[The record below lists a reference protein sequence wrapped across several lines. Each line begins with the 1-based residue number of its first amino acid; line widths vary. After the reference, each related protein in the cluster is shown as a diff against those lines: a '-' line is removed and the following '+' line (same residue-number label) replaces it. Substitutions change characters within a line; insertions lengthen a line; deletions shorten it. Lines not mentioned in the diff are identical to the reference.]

1 MVLNLDPEKPL
12 QLNLKLH
19 LQYNDHCLHLAQHY
33 MHLKTEDWISKKQKN
48 LVPLSTC
55 TLCYPMILE
64 IFIKT
69 FPSDPLALNDFAK
82 LLPAH

>member
-33 MHLKTEDWISKKQKN
+33 MHLKN
-48 LVPLSTC
+48 
-55 TLCYPMILE
+55 
-64 IFIKT
+64 
-69 FPSDPLALNDFAK
+69 N
-82 LLPAH
+82 